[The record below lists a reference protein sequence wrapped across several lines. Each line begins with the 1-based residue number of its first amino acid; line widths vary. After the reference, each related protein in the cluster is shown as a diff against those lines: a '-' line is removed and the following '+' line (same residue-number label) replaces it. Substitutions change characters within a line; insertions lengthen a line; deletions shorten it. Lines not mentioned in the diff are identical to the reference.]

1 MRLRFLSSALSDL
14 DGIRRYI
21 AQDNPVAARKV
32 ITEVRRQT
40 RILIEHP
47 HVGRPGRS
55 EGTRELLINPYPY
68 IVAYQVEAEEVQI
81 LAVVHTPR
89 RWPKNFPDQ

>member
-1 MRLRFLSSALSDL
+1 MRLRFLSPALPDL

-21 AQDNPVAARKV
+21 AQDNPKAARKV
-32 ITEVRRQT
+32 ITKVRRQT

-47 HVGRPGRS
+47 LAGRPGRA

-68 IVAYQVEAEEVQI
+68 IATYRVEDDEVQI
-81 LAVVHTPR
+81 LAVVHTSR
-89 RWPKNFPDQ
+89 RWPENFGVD